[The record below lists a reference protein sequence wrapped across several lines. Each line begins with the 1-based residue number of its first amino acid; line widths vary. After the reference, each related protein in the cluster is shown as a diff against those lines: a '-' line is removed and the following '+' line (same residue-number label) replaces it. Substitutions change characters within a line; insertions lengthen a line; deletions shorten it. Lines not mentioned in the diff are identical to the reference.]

1 MPCLS
6 SYLPKTS
13 IHNRSFFETITQI
26 DRVSVYFSNLHNC
39 EIISTYSGPFS
50 ITIPPRQSALIP
62 LYQLPPQLLDE
73 NVNNIDEDDKM
84 FFDILHI
91 PMGIWVSTEMNINNI
106 LHQYRGFL
114 SIDAP
119 HIILKEKTNALPG
132 ITDYSPSYCYSD
144 TTSGSYRLDDSY
156 LYTYFPLINPNDTS
170 LFIPS
175 AKYDINIDY
184 FDHHNNFQPVKIT
197 FDLPLDITLEPHTI
211 QYVSI
216 KIPLPDDFK
225 KIHSNDNLY
234 LYSSSHSNPDSIQT
248 TQDLNRLPDPHF
260 IFLYPIEKLPLPIS
274 EDEYRPLDITAE
286 YQSLYFR
293 VK

>member
-1 MPCLS
+1 
-6 SYLPKTS
+6 
-13 IHNRSFFETITQI
+13 
-26 DRVSVYFSNLHNC
+26 
-39 EIISTYSGPFS
+39 
-50 ITIPPRQSALIP
+50 
-62 LYQLPPQLLDE
+62 
-73 NVNNIDEDDKM
+73 M
-84 FFDILHI
+84 FFDILRI
-91 PMGIWVSTEMNINNI
+91 PMGICVSAEMNINNI

-119 HIILKEKTNALPG
+119 HIILKEKTDALPG
-132 ITDYSPSYCYSD
+132 ITDYSPSYCYPD
-144 TTSGSYRLDDSY
+144 TTSGSYRLDASY

-184 FDHHNNFQPVKIT
+184 FDYNNNFQPVKIN
-197 FDLPLDITLEPHTI
+197 FDLPLDITLEPHTT
-211 QYVSI
+211 QYFSI

-225 KIHSNDNLY
+225 KIQSHDNLY
-234 LYSSSHSNPDSIQT
+234 LYSSSNSNPDSIKA

-286 YQSLYFR
+286 YQSLYFH